1 MKKIV
6 LTMVI
11 AISMIACKDNKGKV
25 EVSDAE
31 TVDKSINADSADTE
45 AYSVIND
52 KSTLTWKGFKPTGSH
67 NGTVG
72 ISSGNLNVANDK
84 LAGGKVEIDMNSI
97 VCLDMPA
104 DAKGNADLVGHLKAA
119 DFFDVAQFPTASFE
133 ITGVEYAEEGKINV
147 SGNLTIKGITKNIT
161 IPATFGSAN
170 GFTTLKSDVFKVD
183 RTEFGIEYKSTK
195 LVDIV
200 KDKSIDD
207 LIEMSFDVLAQK

>member
-1 MKKIV
+1 
-6 LTMVI
+6 MVI

-31 TVDKSINADSADTE
+31 TVDTSIDASSAETE
-45 AYSVIND
+45 AYSIITD
-52 KSTLTWKGFKPTGSH
+52 KSVLTWKGFKPTGSH

-84 LAGGKVEIDMNSI
+84 LAGGRVEINMNSI
-97 VCLDMPA
+97 VCLDIPA
-104 DAKGNADLVGHLKAA
+104 EDGGNGKLVGHLNSA
-119 DFFDVAQFPTASFE
+119 DFFDVEKFPTTLFE
-133 ITGVEYAEEGKINV
+133 ITDVAYGDEGKINV
-147 SGNLTIKGITKNIT
+147 SGNLTVKGITKNIT
-161 IPATFGSAN
+161 VPAIFGSAN
-170 GFTTLKSDVFKVD
+170 GFATLKSDVFKVD

-207 LIEMSFDVLAQK
+207 LVEMSFDVMAKK

>member
-1 MKKIV
+1 MKRII

-11 AISMIACKDNKGKV
+11 AISMIACKNNKGKV

-31 TVDKSINADSADTE
+31 KVDSSINADSADTE
-45 AYSVIND
+45 AFSVISD

-67 NGTVG
+67 DGTVG
-72 ISSGNLNVANDK
+72 ISSGNLNVANAK
-84 LAGGKVEIDMNSI
+84 LAGGKVMIDMTSI

-104 DAKGNADLVGHLKAA
+104 DDEYNAKLIGHLKAT

-133 ITGVEYAEEGKINV
+133 ITGVEYADEGKINV
-147 SGNLTIKGITKNIT
+147 SGNLTVKGITKNIT

-170 GFTTLKSDVFKVD
+170 GFATLKSDVFKVD

-195 LVDIV
+195 LVEIV